1 MMNKNNQI
9 FELYIDYL
17 VTSFSYTTA
26 TGLSNLLDNEI
37 SHDQVTR
44 FLSHKQ
50 FTSADLWQNVKKEV
64 RKIESDEGVLIFDD
78 TVQEKRYS
86 SENTLINW
94 HFDHTVGR
102 SVKGINLL
110 NCIYHS
116 NEASLPVAFKL
127 ITKPIQYSNI
137 ETRKIKR
144 KSNTTKNEDLIE
156 ILKAC
161 KGNQLKWRYVL
172 ADSWFSSIGNM
183 KFIHEKMKKHF
194 VLALKSNRLVALSK
208 EDKLQGRFQR
218 IDTLDWSESPILG
231 WVKGMDIP
239 ILLHRQIFKNKDGS
253 EGILY
258 LISNDIELDK
268 ESIEAIYQKRWKVE
282 VFHKNIK
289 SNTGLAKSPAK
300 KEKTQSNHIF
310 MSLLAT
316 AKLEGMSIKKGLTT
330 FGLKMKLYIKAQK
343 EAVKAW
349 QQMQML
355 TA

>member
-1 MMNKNNQI
+1 MNKYKQI

-26 TGLSNLLDNEI
+26 TGLSHLLDGDI
-37 SHDQVTR
+37 SHDQITR

-50 FTSADLWQNVKKEV
+50 FSSADLWKNVKKEV
-64 RKIESDEGVLIFDD
+64 REIESEDGVLIFDD
-78 TVQEKRYS
+78 TVQAKPYS
-86 SENTLINW
+86 SENELINW

-110 NCIYHS
+110 NCIYHA
-116 NEASLPVAFKL
+116 NEVSIPVAFKL
-127 ITKPIQYSNI
+127 ITKPIQYSDI
-137 ETRKIKR
+137 KTKKLKR
-144 KSNTTKNEDLIE
+144 KSETTKNDDLIT

-161 KGNQLKWRYVL
+161 RGNQLKWRYVL
-172 ADSWFSSIGNM
+172 ADSWFSSISNM
-183 KFIHEKMKKHF
+183 KFINDEMKKYF
-194 VLALKSNRLVALSK
+194 LLALKSNRLIALSK

-218 IDTLDWSESPILG
+218 IDSLDWSDSPICG
-231 WVKGMDIP
+231 WVKGMDMP
-239 ILLHRQIFKNKDGS
+239 IILHRQIFKNKDGS

-268 ESIEAIYQKRWKVE
+268 ESMETIYQKRWKVE

-300 KEKTQSNHIF
+300 KERTQSNHIF

-316 AKLEGMSIKKGLTT
+316 AKLEGLSVKKGLTT
-330 FGLKMKLYIKAQK
+330 FGLKTKLYIKAQK
-343 EAVKAW
+343 EAFKAW
-349 QQMQML
+349 KQMQAL
-355 TA
+355 NA

>member
-1 MMNKNNQI
+1 MNKNKQI

-26 TGLSNLLDNEI
+26 TGLSALLDGDI

-44 FLSHKQ
+44 FLSKKQ
-50 FTSADLWQNVKKEV
+50 FSSADLWKNVKKDV
-64 RKIESDEGVLIFDD
+64 REIESEQGVLIFDD

-110 NCIYHS
+110 NCIYYA
-116 NEASLPVAFKL
+116 NKVSLPVAFKL
-127 ITKPIQYSNI
+127 ITKPIEYSDI
-137 ETRKIKR
+137 ATKKLKR
-144 KSNTTKNEDLIE
+144 KSHTTKNEDLIE

-161 KGNQLKWRYVL
+161 KKNQLKWRYVL
-172 ADSWFSSIGNM
+172 ADSWFSSTGNM
-183 KFIHEKMKKHF
+183 KFIGEKMKKHF
-194 VLALKSNRLVALSK
+194 ILALKSNRLVALSK
-208 EDKLQGRFQR
+208 EDKLQGRFVR
-218 IDTLDWSESPILG
+218 IDSLDWSGSPICG
-231 WVKGMDIP
+231 WIKGMDFP
-239 ILLHRQIFKNKDGS
+239 IILHRQIFKNKDGS

-268 ESIEAIYQKRWKVE
+268 ESIETIYQKRWKVE

-316 AKLEGMSIKKGLTT
+316 AKLEGLSIKKSLTT
-330 FGLKMKLYIKAQK
+330 FGLKTKLYIKAQK
-343 EAVKAW
+343 EALKAW
-349 QQMQML
+349 QLMQAS

>member
-1 MMNKNNQI
+1 MNKNKQI

-17 VTSFSYTTA
+17 ITSFSYTTA
-26 TGLSNLLDNEI
+26 TGLSSLLDDEI

-50 FTSADLWQNVKKEV
+50 FTSADLWKNVKKKV
-64 RKIESDEGVLIFDD
+64 REIESDDGVLIFDD
-78 TVQEKRYS
+78 TVQEKPYS
-86 SENTLINW
+86 SENELISW

-127 ITKPIQYSNI
+127 ITKPVQYSDI
-137 ETRKIKR
+137 KTRKLKR

-161 KGNQLKWRYVL
+161 KQNQLKWRYVL
-172 ADSWFSSIGNM
+172 ADSWFSSTGNM
-183 KFIHEKMKKHF
+183 KFIQEKMKKYF
-194 VLALKSNRLVALSK
+194 VLALKSNRLIALSK

-218 IDTLDWSESPILG
+218 IDSLDWSDPPICG
-231 WVKGMDIP
+231 WVKGMDTP
-239 ILLHRQIFKNKDGS
+239 IILHRQIFKNKDSS
-253 EGILY
+253 EGVSY
-258 LISNDIELDK
+258 LISNDIELNK

-282 VFHKNIK
+282 VFYKNIK
-289 SNTGLAKSPAK
+289 SNTGLAKSLAK
-300 KEKTQSNHIF
+300 TEKTQSNHIF

-316 AKLEGMSIKKGLTT
+316 AKLEGISIKKGLTT
-330 FGLKMKLYIKAQK
+330 FGLKTKLYIKAQK
-343 EAVKAW
+343 EAFKVW
-349 QQMQML
+349 QQIQAL
-355 TA
+355 NA

>member
-1 MMNKNNQI
+1 MNKNNQI

-26 TGLSNLLDNEI
+26 TGLSNLLDGEI
-37 SHDQVTR
+37 SHDQITR

-50 FTSADLWQNVKKEV
+50 FSSADLWKNVKKEV
-64 RKIESDEGVLIFDD
+64 REIESDEGVLIFDD
-78 TVQEKRYS
+78 TVQEKPYS
-86 SENTLINW
+86 SENELINW

-116 NEASLPVAFKL
+116 NGASLPVAFKL
-127 ITKPIQYSNI
+127 ITKPIQYSDI
-137 ETRKIKR
+137 STRKIKR
-144 KSNTTKNEDLIE
+144 KSETTKNDDLIE

-161 KGNQLKWRYVL
+161 KQNKLKWRYVL

-183 KFIHEKMKKHF
+183 KFIHDKMKKYF
-194 VLALKSNRLVALSK
+194 LLALKSNRLIALNK

-218 IDTLDWSESPILG
+218 IDSLDWSGTPICG

-239 ILLHRQIFKNKDGS
+239 VVLHRQIFKNKDSS

-268 ESIEAIYQKRWKVE
+268 DAIETIYQKRWKVE

-289 SNTGLAKSPAK
+289 SNTALAKSPAK
-300 KEKTQSNHIF
+300 TIRTQSNHIF

-316 AKLEGMSIKKGLTT
+316 VKLECLSIKKGLTT
-330 FGLKMKLYIKAQK
+330 FGFKMKLYIKAQK
-343 EAVKAW
+343 AAIEALHREQAS
-349 QQMQML
+349 

>member
-1 MMNKNNQI
+1 MNKNKQI

-26 TGLSNLLDNEI
+26 TGLSNLLDGDI

-50 FTSADLWQNVKKEV
+50 FSSADLWQNVKKDV
-64 RKIESDEGVLIFDD
+64 REIESDEGVLIFDD
-78 TVQEKRYS
+78 TVQAKPYS
-86 SENTLINW
+86 NENDLINW

-116 NEASLPVAFKL
+116 NGENLPVAFKL
-127 ITKPIQYSNI
+127 ITKPIQYSDI
-137 ETRKIKR
+137 KTRKIKR
-144 KSNTTKNEDLIE
+144 KSETTKNEDLIE

-161 KGNQLKWRYVL
+161 KKNQLKWRYVL

-183 KFIHEKMKKHF
+183 RFIHEKMKKHF

-218 IDTLDWSESPILG
+218 IDSLDWSDTPICG
-231 WVKGMDIP
+231 WVKGMDTP
-239 ILLHRQIFKNKDGS
+239 IILHRQIFKNKGGS

-258 LISNDIELDK
+258 LISNDIELEK
-268 ESIEAIYQKRWKVE
+268 ESMETIYQKRWKVE

-316 AKLEGMSIKKGLTT
+316 AKLEGLSVKKGLTT
-330 FGLKMKLYIKAQK
+330 FGLKTKLYIKAQK
-343 EAVKAW
+343 EAFKAW
-349 QQMQML
+349 QKIQAL
-355 TA
+355 NA

>member
-1 MMNKNNQI
+1 MNKNTQI
-9 FELYIDYL
+9 FGLYIDYL

-26 TGLSNLLDNEI
+26 TGLSKLLDGEI

-50 FTSADLWQNVKKEV
+50 FTSADLWKNVKKDV
-64 RKIESDEGVLIFDD
+64 REMESDEGVLIFDD

-86 SENTLINW
+86 SENELISW

-102 SVKGINLL
+102 AVKGINLL

-116 NEASLPVAFKL
+116 NGASLPVSFKL
-127 ITKPIQYSNI
+127 ITKPIQYS
-137 ETRKIKR
+137 EVKTKKVKR
-144 KSNTTKNEDLIE
+144 KSNTTKNEDLIAM
-156 ILKAC
+156 LKAC
-161 KGNQLKWRYVL
+161 KRNQLKWRYVL

-183 KFIHEKMKKHF
+183 RFIHDKMKKHF
-194 VLALKSNRLVALSK
+194 VFALKSNRLVALSK

-218 IDTLDWSESPILG
+218 IDSLDWSESPICG
-231 WVKGMDIP
+231 WVKGMDMPVI
-239 ILLHRQIFKNKDGS
+239 LHRQIFKNKDGS

-258 LISNDIELDK
+258 LISNDIELEK
-268 ESIEAIYQKRWKVE
+268 GSIESIYQKRWKVE

-316 AKLEGMSIKKGLTT
+316 AKLEGLSVKKGLTT
-330 FGLKMKLYIKAQK
+330 FELKTKLYIKAQR
-343 EAVKAW
+343 EAFKAW
-349 QQMQML
+349 QQMKPL

>member
-1 MMNKNNQI
+1 MNKNKQI

-26 TGLSNLLDNEI
+26 TGLSNLLDGEL
-37 SHDQVTR
+37 SHDQITR

-50 FTSADLWQNVKKEV
+50 FTSADLWANVKKEV
-64 RKIESDEGVLIFDD
+64 RQIESDDGVLIFDD
-78 TVQEKRYS
+78 TVQEKKFS
-86 SENTLINW
+86 NENELINW

-116 NEASLPVAFKL
+116 GQSSIPVAFKL
-127 ITKPIQYSNI
+127 ITKEIQYSDVA
-137 ETRKIKR
+137 TKKLKR
-144 KSNTTKNEDLIE
+144 KSSTTKNEDLISM
-156 ILKAC
+156 LKAC
-161 KGNQLKWRYVL
+161 KKNQLKWRYVL

-183 KFIHEKMKKHF
+183 RFIHEKMKKHF
-194 VLALKSNRLVALSK
+194 ILALKSNRLIALSR
-208 EDKLQGRFQR
+208 EDKLQGRFHR
-218 IDTLDWSESPILG
+218 IDSLDWSETPICG
-231 WVKGMDIP
+231 WVKGMDMP

-268 ESIEAIYQKRWKVE
+268 DSIETIYQKRWKVE

-289 SNTGLAKSPAK
+289 SNTALAKSPAK
-300 KEKTQSNHIF
+300 TPKTQGNHIF

-316 AKLEGMSIKKGLTT
+316 VKLECLSLKKGLTT
-330 FGLKMKLYIKAQK
+330 FGLKTKLYIKAQK
-343 EAVKAW
+343 AAIEALRLVQAS
-349 QQMQML
+349 

>member
-1 MMNKNNQI
+1 MNKNKEI

-26 TGLSNLLDNEI
+26 TGLSSLLDGEI

-50 FTSADLWQNVKKEV
+50 FSSADLWKNVKKDV
-64 RKIESDEGVLIFDD
+64 RDIESDEGVLIFDD

-102 SVKGINLL
+102 TVKGINLL

-116 NEASLPVAFKL
+116 KEASLPVAFKL
-127 ITKPIQYSNI
+127 ITKPFQYSDI
-137 ETRKIKR
+137 KTKRLKR
-144 KSNTTKNEDLIE
+144 KSQATKNEDLIE

-161 KGNQLKWRYVL
+161 KKNQLKWRYVL
-172 ADSWFSSIGNM
+172 ADSWFSSTGNM
-183 KFIHEKMKKHF
+183 KFIHEKMKKYF
-194 VLALKSNRLVALSK
+194 LLALKSNRLIALSK
-208 EDKLQGRFQR
+208 EDKQQGRFVR
-218 IDTLDWSESPILG
+218 IDSLAWSDSPICG

-239 ILLHRQIFKNKDGS
+239 IILHRQIFKNKNGS

-268 ESIEAIYQKRWKVE
+268 VSMETIYQKRWKVE

-310 MSLLAT
+310 MSLVAT
-316 AKLEGMSIKKGLTT
+316 AKLEGLSIKKGLTT
-330 FGLKMKLYIKAQK
+330 FGLKTKLYIKAQK
-343 EAVKAW
+343 IALEAW
-349 QQMQML
+349 QQMQTS

>member
-1 MMNKNNQI
+1 MNKNKQI

-26 TGLSNLLDNEI
+26 TGLSNLLDGEI
-37 SHDQVTR
+37 SHDQITR

-50 FTSADLWQNVKKEV
+50 FSSADLWQNVKKEV
-64 RKIESDEGVLIFDD
+64 REIESNEGVLIFDD
-78 TVQEKRYS
+78 TVQEKPYS
-86 SENTLINW
+86 SENELINW

-116 NEASLPVAFKL
+116 NGASLPVAFKL
-127 ITKPIQYSNI
+127 ITKPIQYSDI
-137 ETRKIKR
+137 STRKIKR
-144 KSNTTKNEDLIE
+144 KSETTKNDDLIE

-161 KGNQLKWRYVL
+161 KQNKLKWRYVL

-183 KFIHEKMKKHF
+183 KFIHDKMKKYF
-194 VLALKSNRLVALSK
+194 LLALKSNRLIALNK

-218 IDTLDWSESPILG
+218 IDSLDWSGTPICG

-239 ILLHRQIFKNKDGS
+239 VVLHRQIFKNKDGS

-258 LISNDIELDK
+258 LISNDVELDK
-268 ESIEAIYQKRWKVE
+268 DAIETIYQKRWKVE

-289 SNTGLAKSPAK
+289 SNTALAKSPAK
-300 KEKTQSNHIF
+300 TIKTQSNHIF

-316 AKLEGMSIKKGLTT
+316 VKLECLSIKKGLTT
-330 FGLKMKLYIKAQK
+330 FGLKMKLYIRAQK
-343 EAVKAW
+343 AAFEALHLEQVS
-349 QQMQML
+349 

>member
-1 MMNKNNQI
+1 MNKNKQI

-26 TGLSNLLDNEI
+26 TGLSNLLDGDI
-37 SHDQVTR
+37 SHDQITR

-50 FTSADLWQNVKKEV
+50 FNSADLWKNVKKDV
-64 RKIESDEGVLIFDD
+64 REIESDDGVLIFDD
-78 TVQEKRYS
+78 TVQEKPYS
-86 SENTLINW
+86 SENELISW

-127 ITKPIQYSNI
+127 ITKPIQYSDI

-144 KSNTTKNEDLIE
+144 KSNTTKNDDLIA

-161 KGNQLKWRYVL
+161 KKNQLKWRYVL

-183 KFIHEKMKKHF
+183 KFIHEKMKKYF
-194 VLALKSNRLVALSK
+194 LLALKSNRLIALSK
-208 EDKLQGRFQR
+208 EDKLKGRFQR
-218 IDTLDWSESPILG
+218 IDSLDWSDSPICG

-239 ILLHRQIFKNKDGS
+239 IILHRQIFKNKDDS

-258 LISNDIELDK
+258 LISNDIELEK
-268 ESIEAIYQKRWKVE
+268 ESMETIYQKRWKVE

-316 AKLEGMSIKKGLTT
+316 AKLEGLSVKKGLTT
-330 FGLKMKLYIKAQK
+330 FGLKTKLYIKAQK
-343 EAVKAW
+343 EAFKAW
-349 QQMQML
+349 QQIQAL

>member
-1 MMNKNNQI
+1 MNKNKQI
-9 FELYIDYL
+9 FDLYIDYL

-26 TGLSNLLDNEI
+26 TGLSNLLDGEI
-37 SHDQVTR
+37 SHDQITR
-44 FLSHKQ
+44 FLAHQQ
-50 FTSADLWQNVKKEV
+50 FSSADLWQNVKKEV

-78 TVQEKRYS
+78 TVQEKPYS
-86 SENTLINW
+86 SENELINW

-110 NCIYHS
+110 NCIYYS
-116 NEASLPVAFKL
+116 GSVSIPVAFKL
-127 ITKPIQYSNI
+127 IKKDIQYSDI
-137 ETRKIKR
+137 MTKKLKR
-144 KSNTTKNEDLIE
+144 KSYTTKNDDLIAM
-156 ILKAC
+156 LKAC
-161 KGNQLKWRYVL
+161 KRNQLKWRYVL

-183 KFIHEKMKKHF
+183 RFIHEKMEKHF
-194 VLALKSNRLVALSK
+194 ILALKSNRLIALSK

-218 IDTLDWSESPILG
+218 IDSLDWSDTSICG

-239 ILLHRQIFKNKDGS
+239 VILHRQVFKNKDGS

-258 LISNDIELDK
+258 LISNDVELDK
-268 ESIEAIYQKRWKVE
+268 DAIETIYQKRWKVE
-282 VFHKNIK
+282 IFHKNIK

-300 KEKTQSNHIF
+300 TIKTQSNHIF

-316 AKLEGMSIKKGLTT
+316 VKLECLSIKKGLTT

-343 EAVKAW
+343 AAIEALHLEQAS
-349 QQMQML
+349 

>member
-1 MMNKNNQI
+1 MNKNKQI
-9 FELYIDYL
+9 FELYTDYL

-26 TGLSNLLDNEI
+26 TGLSNLLDGDI

-50 FTSADLWQNVKKEV
+50 FSSADLWQNVKKDV
-64 RKIESDEGVLIFDD
+64 RKMESEDGVLIFDD
-78 TVQEKRYS
+78 TVQAKPYS
-86 SENTLINW
+86 SENDLINW

-116 NEASLPVAFKL
+116 NDASIPVAFKL
-127 ITKPIQYSNI
+127 ITKPIQYTDI
-137 ETRKIKR
+137 TTRKIKR
-144 KSNTTKNEDLIE
+144 KSETTKNDDLIA

-161 KGNQLKWRYVL
+161 QKNQLKWRYVL

-183 KFIHEKMKKHF
+183 KFINDKMKKCF
-194 VLALKSNRLVALSK
+194 LLALKSNRLIALSK
-208 EDKLQGRFQR
+208 EDKLQGHFKR
-218 IDTLDWSESPILG
+218 IDSLDWSGSPILG
-231 WVKGMDIP
+231 WVKGMDMP
-239 ILLHRQIFKNKDGS
+239 IILHRQIFKNKDGS

-268 ESIEAIYQKRWKVE
+268 ESMETIYQKRWKVE

-300 KEKTQSNHIF
+300 KERTQSNHIF

-316 AKLEGMSIKKGLTT
+316 AKLEGLSIKKGLTT
-330 FGLKMKLYIKAQK
+330 FGLKTKLYIKAQK
-343 EAVKAW
+343 EALKALREIEA
-349 QQMQML
+349 L